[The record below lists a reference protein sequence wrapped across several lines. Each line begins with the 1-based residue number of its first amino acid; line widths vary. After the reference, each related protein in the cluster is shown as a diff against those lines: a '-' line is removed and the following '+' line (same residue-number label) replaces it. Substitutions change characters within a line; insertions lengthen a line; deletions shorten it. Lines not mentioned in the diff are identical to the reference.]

1 METVKTALVVVLL
14 LAVLYGVFVVLNKP
28 DQGQPPEVAWQTLAT
43 TPPQVEFGDSSA
55 EPMAAFPPM
64 VTAPPEMKPS
74 IKPIEEDSEE
84 PPAQVGGEDAANSAE
99 NQSTRTGN
107 LEDPD
112 TAIPIAPSRLAP
124 DESPAF
130 DSRAAA
136 ATEADLSPL
145 VPEEASDAGSVSGLD
160 EAAPSRRPSVY
171 EQPAPGTPPRMDV
184 AGNDR
189 ADSPSFDE
197 AWQRATDQLNN
208 QHWADALRTLSVFYD
223 RPELVG
229 RDRQRLVDLLDP
241 LAGKVI
247 YSTEH
252 LLEPPYQVRPGETLL
267 DIAEQHQVP
276 AALLMNIN
284 GMTDAQS
291 LTPGSVLKVVRGP
304 FRAEIVLA
312 KDELVLFLDD
322 CYAGRFAVSIGNDPR
337 PNPAEYSVVGKQEG
351 REYFAPDGSRVPPL
365 APENPYGRW
374 WIDLGGDVCI
384 HASAQATPTHGGL
397 GCISLDP
404 NDAADVYGI
413 LSLGSKVLVR

>member
-1 METVKTALVVVLL
+1 METLKTALVVVLL

-28 DQGQPPEVAWQTLAT
+28 EQGQPPEMAWQTLAT
-43 TPPQVEFGDSSA
+43 TPPQVELGDSSA
-55 EPMAAFPPM
+55 EPMATFPPM

-74 IKPIEEDSEE
+74 IKPIEEDVEE
-84 PPAQVGGEDAANSAE
+84 PPAEVAGEHAADSTE
-99 NQSTRTGN
+99 NQGTRAEN

-112 TAIPIAPSRLAP
+112 TAIPIAPSRLSPEA
-124 DESPAF
+124 SPAF

-136 ATEADLSPL
+136 ATDADLTSLAPGQ
-145 VPEEASDAGSVSGLD
+145 ASDSSSVPGLD
-160 EAAPSRRPSVY
+160 EAAASRRPSVY
-171 EQPAPGTPPRMDV
+171 EQPAPGTQPPMDV
-184 AGNDR
+184 AGDDQ
-189 ADSPSFDE
+189 ADLPSFEE

-208 QHWADALRTLSVFYD
+208 QHWAEALRTLSVFYA

-229 RDRQRLVDLLDP
+229 QDRQRLVDLLDP

-267 DIAEQHQVP
+267 DIAEQYQVP

-284 GMTDAQS
+284 GITDPQTF
-291 LTPGSVLKVVRGP
+291 TPGSVLKVVRGP
-304 FRAEIVLA
+304 FRAEIVMA

-322 CYAGRFAVSIGNDPR
+322 CYAGRFAISMGNDPR

-413 LSLGSKVLVR
+413 LSIGSRVLVR